1 MKWPFAE
8 TIQMVKRKT
17 SSEVCP
23 GHGREWLVLPLPLA
37 FHFPD
42 KGIVVLSDG
51 HRVGVLWPQLLL
63 IDGQGTL
70 VQRFGLLVLALSTVE
85 SCQAIEAGGRVR
97 MQWPQLLLSDRQS

>member
-70 VQRFGLLVLALSTVE
+70 VQRFGLLVLALLPVNAPPPLSPFFRGTRHV
-85 SCQAIEAGGRVR
+85 
-97 MQWPQLLLSDRQS
+97 PHLL